1 MSSAPLVGALLG
13 VGVQLYVNGV
23 RKLPLMRDP
32 WLHVLW
38 AGAGASFGTWLVSFE
53 ERTEKD
59 LAGEEMRDRGEGRAM
74 GACGGPGGAAAGAAV
89 RAAAVPALPDQCLMP
104 PACPPV

>member
-1 MSSAPLVGALLG
+1 MPVVSAPVFGAVLG

-23 RKLPLMRDP
+23 RKLPLLRDP

-38 AGAGASFGTWLVSFE
+38 AGAGASFGTWLNSFE

-59 LAGEEMRDRGEGRAM
+59 LHAMLAKRDEANKNIH
-74 GACGGPGGAAAGAAV
+74 
-89 RAAAVPALPDQCLMP
+89 
-104 PACPPV
+104 